1 MIKGTAP
8 MRLKLEFNGTTA
20 QFVELVDT
28 IARESDGVG
37 LDSYDAGDA
46 MGWCITEC
54 MLGTGELPTIMRGD
68 LTLSAWI
75 EYDNFEWE
83 GLTDEILVRPPLT
96 R

>member
-1 MIKGTAP
+1 

-28 IARESDGVG
+28 LARENDGVG

-46 MGWCITEC
+46 MGWVITEC
-54 MLGTGELPTIMRGD
+54 MLGDGELPTIMRGD

-83 GLTDEILVRPPLT
+83 GLDDAILVRPPL
-96 R
+96 